1 MDYEGTTAHNTS
13 RNMEEKQQPKYCTHT
28 HTNQKRKEHCG
39 TKLSAIQK
47 LQNKYIVG

>member
-28 HTNQKRKEHCG
+28 QTKKRKEHCG